1 MKTNCTKIYVNFYSI
16 DQKMFKL
23 HHCGSYLKSHKKSFL
38 KKRKKKKRKNCRLS
52 FILEML
58 GTLQTIKYGLLPA
71 SNHHSK
77 VIRTITYSTHS
88 FLFFQNYIF
97 PSFFFLLP
105 LLFTQ
110 FPALP
115 HKFIVRF
122 IFLSLSFSLSL
133 FFFLSTFFSLS

>member
-23 HHCGSYLKSHKKSFL
+23 HHCGSYLKSHKKSFFE
-38 KKRKKKKRKNCRLS
+38 KRKNCRLS